1 MIIIDGHQ
9 STLNIS
15 NFANLEEILSSA
27 IKEDTLENRIVTE
40 IRLNERMFSELYPNQ
55 ASDIAISAIQHVE
68 ITSMA
73 VNEMALAITGELF
86 TVLKIMSIGSR
97 HVTHLFNQSSDTS
110 ALELLVDLLDVTRNF
125 LSMISVL
132 RTSYT
137 DDTIDQI
144 DISQHVERIA
154 NLLAEMTEIMEAKDW
169 LLLADL
175 IEFEF
180 IPQCDTWKEIITQL
194 KTSIESK

>member
-9 STLNIS
+9 SSLNIS
-15 NFANLEEILSSA
+15 NFSNLEEILSTA

-40 IRLNERMFSELYPNQ
+40 IRLNDRTFSELYPNQ
-55 ASDIAISAIQHVE
+55 SSDIAVSSIQHVE

-73 VNEMALAITGELF
+73 VNEMALAITEELF

-97 HVTHLFNQSSDTS
+97 HVTHLFNQSNDTA

-132 RTSYT
+132 RVNHTG
-137 DDTIDQI
+137 DAIEQI
-144 DISQHVERIA
+144 DMSQHIERIA
-154 NLLAEMTEIMEAKDW
+154 NLLAEMTEIMEVKDW

-194 KTSIESK
+194 KTSIEKK